1 MEGFTEGEL
10 GRPWPLQSSQVAE
23 PLVAIRTQP
32 FRQAANGARVRV
44 AVAAI
49 RGGARLAATTCSVKR
64 TFTVWADC
72 PQQIASFLSLLRFP
86 VCLWCWPRQLFEEN

>member
-32 FRQAANGARVRV
+32 FRQAANGVRVRV
-44 AVAAI
+44 AVAEPGWLQQHALLS
-49 RGGARLAATTCSVKR
+49 GLS
-64 TFTVWADC
+64 FTVWADC

-86 VCLWCWPRQLFEEN
+86 VCLWCWQRQLFEES